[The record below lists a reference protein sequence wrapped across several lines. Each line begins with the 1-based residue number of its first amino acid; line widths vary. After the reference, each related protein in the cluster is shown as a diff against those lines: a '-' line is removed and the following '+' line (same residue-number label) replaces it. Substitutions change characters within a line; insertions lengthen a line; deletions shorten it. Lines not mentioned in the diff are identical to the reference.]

1 MNIITSSVLGGIDLD
16 NPFEVEQF
24 KMADPEGYRG
34 VVASKQFVP
43 SAPSAKQQATGISVA
58 PPAAATP
65 AQMAPRPQASYA
77 PPVFSIGNVPGT
89 GTNLPPMANPF
100 RPLPASAA
108 GLAPM
113 VFNPMARGTVMSAID
128 RRLAGLQNTTPGFT
142 NAPPPPTFA
151 PSMQP
156 GTAAALGQTPR
167 NVQQAPAGTPLA
179 AFQAKLAAAPAPVIP
194 AGNPASLGV
203 TATDPR
209 YQAYR
214 DNPVTK
220 ARLAKAALAKSLRV
234 K

>member
-1 MNIITSSVLGGIDLD
+1 MTYIISSDVGGLDLD
-16 NPFEVEQF
+16 
-24 KMADPEGYRG
+24 DPRG
-34 VVASKQFVP
+34 LEM
-43 SAPSAKQQATGISVA
+43 AKQYA
-58 PPAAATP
+58 PDTVKWASTRGGWKPPAMPSTAPTTPAPAAAPTAP
-65 AQMAPRPQASYA
+65 AAMAPRPQASYA
-77 PPVFSIGNVPGT
+77 PPAFSIGNVPGT
-89 GTNLPPMANPF
+89 GTNLPPMGNPF

-142 NAPPPPTFA
+142 NQQPLVPTG
-151 PSMQP
+151 S
-156 GTAAALGQTPR
+156 
-167 NVQQAPAGTPLA
+167 PLA
-179 AFQAKLAAAPAPVIP
+179 MYQAKLAAAPAPVIP

-214 DNPVTK
+214 ENPVTK
-220 ARLAKAALAKSLRV
+220 ARLAKAALAKSMRV